1 MVDAAQVEVEDEAV
15 ALNAAGAATRCRCHV
30 KNTTAE
36 PAYLGGADVADD
48 TGYELGE
55 GDAIVVELA
64 AGDVLYAVSTE
75 GGTVLA
81 VLRS

>member
-1 MVDAAQVEVEDEAV
+1 MVNADQVEVEDEAV

-30 KNTTAE
+30 KNTTGH
-36 PAYLGGADVADD
+36 PAYLGGADVAEE

-55 GDAIVVELA
+55 DEAIVVELA

-75 GGTVLA
+75 RGTVLA